1 MPQLGLPEGP
11 RGLSP
16 SSGRKDRRRRKHRG
30 AGGRRRKAQV
40 AMREGA
46 ADAAKQER
54 SLWARGSQMQV
65 GRIRRLC
72 RAGRQTPLSRS
83 PPNKLRQVW
92 RNRGAGVPRNDCRR
106 CGKTQTGRPET
117 EGDAAM
123 RRTESRFGGS
133 AARRLG
139 GSAARRL
146 GGSAARR
153 LGGSAARRLGGSA
166 ARRLGGSAARRLII
180 VASASSAIVKPPDE
194 HDEHTSS
201 CLTITPS
208 APRTLAPV
216 ARSASPAVSI
226 MFITSPP
233 NMSPGMTPR
242 ATRIPAEHRLPHF
255 RVPYHELA
263 RFSGEP
269 CTLRGLRSHAGA
281 LHAVAPGEQ
290 GMHRRRECAVR
301 SSRMSSR
308 QWLACPATA

>member
-1 MPQLGLPEGP
+1 MPQPGPPEGP

-83 PPNKLRQVW
+83 PPNKLRQAW

-123 RRTESRFGGS
+123 RRTESRLGGS

-166 ARRLGGSAARRLII
+166 ARRLGGSAARRLGG
-180 VASASSAIVKPPDE
+180 SAARRLGGSA
-194 HDEHTSS
+194 
-201 CLTITPS
+201 
-208 APRTLAPV
+208 ARRTLY
-216 ARSASPAVSI
+216 
-226 MFITSPP
+226 PP
-233 NMSPGMTPR
+233 HPM
-242 ATRIPAEHRLPHF
+242 
-255 RVPYHELA
+255 
-263 RFSGEP
+263 
-269 CTLRGLRSHAGA
+269 
-281 LHAVAPGEQ
+281 
-290 GMHRRRECAVR
+290 
-301 SSRMSSR
+301 RMSSAVDDPTTR
-308 QWLACPATA
+308 RPVDRVAGTGRVTANQPV